1 MVLHPQMGRSE
12 FVGGTLLLMICTS
25 LHFCFPSL
33 FPFALISFGCY
44 LYYCISF
51 ASISVTPY
59 PLWSLFITVYPLLVR
74 ASPLPPPGYGSVVK
88 NLPANVR
95 MQEPWVPSLGQKMSC
110 KRKWQ
115 PTLVFLPGKFQ
126 GQRSLWLQPTGSQ
139 RVGQDWA
146 TELQQQSRF
155 AVIYFV
161 LFISCETAEGRVY
174 GCLVIWYTVWTQNSW
189 PFPAKMLLQLPPILV
204 NGSSIL
210 TPRSSFFFFN
220 VEH

>member
-1 MVLHPQMGRSE
+1 M
-12 FVGGTLLLMICTS
+12 
-25 LHFCFPSL
+25 
-33 FPFALISFGCY
+33 
-44 LYYCISF
+44 
-51 ASISVTPY
+51 
-59 PLWSLFITVYPLLVR
+59 
-74 ASPLPPPGYGSVVK
+74 VK

-115 PTLVFLPGKFQ
+115 PTPVFLPGKFQ
-126 GQRSLWLQPTGSQ
+126 GQRSLWLQSTGSQ
-139 RVGQDWA
+139 RVRQDWA

-174 GCLVIWYTVWTQNSW
+174 GCLVIWYTVWTPNSW

-210 TPRSSFFFFN
+210 TPRSSFFFLMLNIKENLFYFILYWSI
-220 VEH
+220 VDLQCWDSFWCTAKWFS